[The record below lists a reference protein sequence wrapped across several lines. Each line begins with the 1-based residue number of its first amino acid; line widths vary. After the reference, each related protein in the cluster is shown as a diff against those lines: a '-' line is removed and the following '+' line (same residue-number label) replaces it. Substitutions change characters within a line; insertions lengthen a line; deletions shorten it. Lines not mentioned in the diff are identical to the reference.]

1 MATSS
6 CVVTGGAR
14 GIGRAIAEQMVARGH
29 RVVVTDLDGEGAART
44 ASEIG
49 AAEGLA
55 QDVRDPASHRSAA
68 EAAAR
73 HGDLTTWF
81 NNAGVAFDADLVDLT
96 DEQVRTTVEVNLL
109 GVMWGTRTAVDAFG
123 DAGGDVVI
131 TASLSALGPVPN
143 LSAYAA
149 TKAAV
154 LSLATSVNLETPR
167 NVRVHALCPDG
178 VATPM
183 LEGMVGGKGEKL
195 VRSGGRVLTVDE
207 VAEAAVG
214 MVGSRRVVR
223 TLPVWRGG
231 VMRAG
236 SLAPSQAGPA
246 MRLFAAQGSLRLK
259 RK

>member
-1 MATSS
+1 MSATS

-14 GIGRAIAEQMVARGH
+14 GIGRAIAEQMAARGH

-49 AAEGLA
+49 AAEGIA
-55 QDVRDPASHRSAA
+55 QDVRDPASHRAVA
-68 EAAAR
+68 EAAGR
-73 HGDLTTWF
+73 HGALTAWI
-81 NNAGVAFDADLVDLT
+81 NNAGVAFDRDLVDLT
-96 DEQVRTTVEVNLL
+96 DEQVRTTVEVNVL
-109 GVMWGTRTAVDAFG
+109 GVMWGTRAAIDAFG

-167 NVRVHALCPDG
+167 HVRVHALCPDG

-183 LEGMVGGKGEKL
+183 LEGMVGGKAEKL
-195 VRSGGRVLTVDE
+195 VRSGGRVLTTDE
-207 VAEAAVG
+207 VAAAAVG
-214 MVGSRRVVR
+214 LVGSRRVVR
-223 TLPVWRGG
+223 TLPGWRSAA
-231 VMRAG
+231 MRIG

-246 MRLFAAQGSLRLK
+246 LRVFELQGSR
-259 RK
+259 RTR

>member
-1 MATSS
+1 MSASS

-14 GIGRAIAEQMVARGH
+14 GIGRAPAEQMVARGH

-49 AAEGLA
+49 AAAGLA
-55 QDVRDPASHRSAA
+55 QDVCDPASHRAVA
-68 EAAAR
+68 EAAGR
-73 HGDLTTWF
+73 HGVLTAWF

-96 DEQVRTTVEVNLL
+96 EEQVRTTVEVNLL
-109 GVMWGTRTAVDAFG
+109 GVIWGTRAALDAFG
-123 DAGGDVVI
+123 EAGGDVVI
-131 TASLSALGPVPN
+131 TSSLSALGPVPN

-167 NVRVHALCPDG
+167 HVRVHALCPDG

-183 LEGMVGGKGEKL
+183 LEGMVGGKAEKL
-195 VRSGGRVLTVDE
+195 VRSGGRVLTTAE

-214 MVGSRRVVR
+214 LVGSRRVVR
-223 TLPVWRGG
+223 TVPGWRSAA
-231 VMRAG
+231 MRFG
-236 SLAPSQAGPA
+236 SLMPSQAGPA
-246 MRLFAAQGSLRLK
+246 LRLFELQGSR
-259 RK
+259 RTR